1 MGVNSMLYFRLI
13 NSSFKRN
20 FRTYGPYL
28 MSTIMLVAI
37 NYIFIA
43 LSVNNSLKKLNTGTA
58 TTALLG
64 LGFRFILLVTLA
76 FMIYV
81 NRFLWQQ
88 RSQEIGL
95 YSMLGMTSHNLQLL
109 TIIEKVYLMGIS
121 LIAGLIFGIIFEKLA
136 FLGLG
141 YLIKISHIKETWF
154 VPKAILKTVIITIV
168 LFAII
173 TLIDL
178 IKLKHMTP
186 SQLWHPTASSHK
198 RHGLIYTLIGVLGFV
213 LLASAYY
220 ITLTIKPK
228 ISALSHFMLAVI
240 LLVIGT
246 YLVFIMGSIIL
257 LHGLQKKQRFYYQP
271 RHFIAVSGMLQ
282 RMEQN
287 GASLATICLLC
298 SSILVILFTSITLY
312 VGIDSTVKSYAPND
326 IMMVS
331 PHRLRNTQ
339 RSVITQVADRHHAKI
354 NTALEYQMTAPHYGY
369 WRNHHF
375 IDQGSIQSMNNKTSS
390 SVIMLTSKEY
400 NRIADKHVNLKN
412 HQALA
417 YANSKGHYGKIII
430 NNHTYHAKKLAHFDQ
445 YFNTDHSIYTPTFIV
460 VKRIPQNMPLV
471 TVTTFNYHLKGSE
484 KARINFETNLQSQLK
499 MNNLNF
505 TAKAT
510 ITSLIHGLYGGLV
523 FVGILI
529 SLALAVTTTVV
540 IYFKQ
545 ISEGYAD
552 HERFHTMQ
560 QVGLSERE
568 TVRSIHSQVLMVF
581 LMPVIGAMI
590 NLGFAIPAIKQIM
603 VQLNFYNLPLMLT
616 VGALVAISLLTLYL
630 IIYGLTTKTYHQ
642 IVDAPIGPNEHS

>member
-1 MGVNSMLYFRLI
+1 MGVNKMLYFRLI

-20 FRTYGPYL
+20 FRAYGPYL

-37 NYIFIA
+37 NYIFVA

-121 LIAGLIFGIIFEKLA
+121 LMAGLIFGIIFEKLA

-154 VPKAILKTVIITIV
+154 VPKAILNTVVITIV

-186 SQLWHPTASSHK
+186 SQLWHPTAPSHK
-198 RHGLIYTLIGVLGFV
+198 RHGLIYNLIGVLGFF

-257 LHGLQKKQRFYYQP
+257 LHALQKKQRFYYQP

-312 VGIDSTVKSYAPND
+312 AGIDSTVKSYAPND

-331 PHRLRNTQ
+331 PHRLTNPQ
-339 RSVITQVADRHHAKI
+339 RSVIAQVANRHHAKI

-369 WRNHHF
+369 WHNHHF

-390 SVIMLTSKEY
+390 SIIMLTSKEY
-400 NRIADKHVNLKN
+400 NRIADQHVNLKN
-412 HQALA
+412 NQALA

-445 YFNTDHSIYTPTFIV
+445 YFNPDHSIYTPTFIV

-471 TVTTFNYHLKGSE
+471 TVTTFNYRLHGSE

-499 MNNLNF
+499 MNNLTF

-510 ITSLIHGLYGGLV
+510 ITSLIHVLYGGLV

-581 LMPVIGAMI
+581 LMPVIGAVI

-616 VGALVAISLLTLYL
+616 VGALVTISLLILYL